1 MRNKRMTVSFSE
13 NAYEAL
19 EKIQNMTGKS
29 KAEIL
34 RTALTLL
41 YYAEQKKKENNSG
54 LAIIKDGEVKQ
65 EIVIP

>member
-1 MRNKRMTVSFSE
+1 MGNKRMTVSFSE

-41 YYAEQKKKENNSG
+41 YYAEQKKQENNSG